1 MCTKLN
7 LTAERNIVATLL
19 GRKSKTKAVYEQ
31 LVYICFNGGK
41 RIYCKGNALTLS
53 SFQPT
58 PFI

>member
-1 MCTKLN
+1 MN
-7 LTAERNIVATLL
+7 LTAERNVVATLL

-41 RIYCKGNALTLS
+41 RVYCKENALTLS

>member
-31 LVYICFNGGK
+31 LVYICFNEGK
-41 RIYCKGNALTLS
+41 RIYCKGNSLTLS